1 MKMLYDLDH
10 THHQS
15 RMDDLRREAEHERLV
30 RAAKAARREQGRAGV
45 RSWLGRR
52 SRDRGEGEQV
62 WVPAA

>member
-1 MKMLYDLDH
+1 MLYDLNY

-15 RMDDLRREAEHERLV
+15 RMADLRRQAEHERLV
-30 RAAKAARREQGRAGV
+30 RTAKAARREQGRAGA

-52 SRDRGEGEQV
+52 SRDRGEGERV